1 MKLYLIG
8 GFLGS
13 GKTTAILNA
22 AIELIGKGIQVG
34 VITNDQGVELVDT
47 RFIKHANIPV
57 MEVTDGCFCCNYD
70 KLDDQIAA
78 LKESDH
84 VEVIFAESVGS
95 CTDMIATVVKPLEK
109 FNKDIETV
117 ITVFVD
123 ANVLPT
129 MLQGAPLFTDNVSY
143 IYKKQIEEADLLVV
157 NKIDSLSEVEFE
169 KMKLLVGK
177 KYPDKTT
184 LFQNSLDESSINDWM
199 AALVDFKTKTRD
211 SLVIDYDVYA
221 AGEAEL
227 AWLDLEIEL
236 FTGTNDA
243 FGEGKALI
251 TEFHEAIDR
260 EKLAIGHLKF
270 FIDDGTQ
277 QEKISFTAGTQSSLS
292 GNRKTSSG
300 KVDILIN
307 ARVQSDPNHLES
319 LLLNL
324 IQEAEKKNGYK
335 VVQKKLSSFKP
346 GYPRPIHR
354 IPD

>member
-22 AIELIGKGIQVG
+22 SVELIGKGIQVG

-47 RFIKHANIPV
+47 RFIKNANIPV

-70 KLDDQIAA
+70 KLDDQITA
-78 LKESDH
+78 LKERDH
-84 VEVIFAESVGS
+84 TEVIFAESVGS

-129 MLQGAPLFTDNVSY
+129 MLQGAPLFADSVSY

-184 LFQNSLDESSINDWM
+184 LFQNSLNESSIKKWIT
-199 AALVDFKTKTRD
+199 ALVDFKIKTRD
-211 SLVIDYDVYA
+211 SLIINYDIYGS
-221 AGEAEL
+221 GEAEL

-236 FTGTNDA
+236 FTSTNNA
-243 FGEGKALI
+243 FEEGMALI
-251 TEFHEAIDR
+251 KEFHEALNTA
-260 EKLAIGHLKF
+260 KLTVGHLKF
-270 FIDDGTQ
+270 FIDDGIQ
-277 QEKISFTAGTQSSLS
+277 QEKISFTAGSQSSLS
-292 GNRKTSSG
+292 GNRKTFSD

-307 ARVQSDPNHLES
+307 ARVQSDPGHLES

-335 VVQKKLSSFKP
+335 VVQKRLSSFKP
-346 GYPRPIHR
+346 GYPKPIHR
-354 IPD
+354 ILE

>member
-22 AIELIGKGIQVG
+22 AIELIAKGIQVG
-34 VITNDQGVELVDT
+34 VITNDQGLELVDT

-57 MEVTDGCFCCNYD
+57 MEVADGCFCCNYD
-70 KLDDQIAA
+70 KLDNQIAA

-95 CTDMIATVVKPLEK
+95 CTDMIATVVKPLQK

-117 ITVFVD
+117 ITVFAD

-129 MLQGAPLFTDNVSY
+129 MLLGAPLFTDSVSY

-184 LFQNSLDESSINDWM
+184 LFQNSLDESSIKKWM
-199 AALVDFKTKTRD
+199 TALVDFKIKTRD
-211 SLVIDYDVYA
+211 SLVIDYDIYA
-221 AGEAEL
+221 AGEEEL

-236 FTGTNDA
+236 FTSTNDA
-243 FGEGKALI
+243 FDEGKALI
-251 TEFHEAIDR
+251 KEFHEAINA

-277 QEKISFTAGTQSSLS
+277 QEKISFTAGTQSALS
-292 GNRKTSSG
+292 GNRKASSG

-307 ARVQSDPNHLES
+307 ARVQSDPDHLES

-335 VVQKKLSSFKP
+335 VVQKRLSSFKP

-354 IPD
+354 ILD